1 MPHINQ
7 STVSDFRKA
16 RDDLVVL
23 LEQQARFLRHDIDS
37 RDYVIPSLR
46 LQLIQHLDIVASL
59 STKMAVDSRHHPYV
73 LVHQT
78 GFYETVVPMHCAAL
92 KGQLDYYLLHNWFI
106 APLFFIVYSTYR
118 FIRRTFSFDAM
129 PPRPGLVST
138 FKRERATFIFDLETQ
153 ARILRAN
160 PQAGEIVAEN
170 LRELVGSVHRLK
182 DASVT
187 MAADARGNAYVQAKP
202 YGFYS
207 YNVPRMCNDLFA
219 CLLHWADILVN
230 TDGRRTDGIVVDSI
244 EGMLGSLGF

>member
-1 MPHINQ
+1 M
-7 STVSDFRKA
+7 
-16 RDDLVVL
+16 L
-23 LEQQARFLRHDIDS
+23 LDR
-37 RDYVIPSLR
+37 
-46 LQLIQHLDIVASL
+46 
-59 STKMAVDSRHHPYV
+59 
-73 LVHQT
+73 
-78 GFYETVVPMHCAAL
+78 
-92 KGQLDYYLLHNWFI
+92 LDYYLLHNWFI
-106 APLFFIVYSTYR
+106 APVFLSYIRHTD
-118 FIRRTFSFDAM
+118 FIRRTFSFNAM
-129 PPRPGLVST
+129 PPRPGPVST
-138 FKRERATFIFDLETQ
+138 FKRERAAFIFDLETQ
-153 ARILRAN
+153 ARILRVN
-160 PQAGEIVAEN
+160 PQAGGIVAEN